1 MTMAKFCPPFIF
13 AELRSFDRDK
23 VDKAVRGGRARAALS
38 KVAGR

>member
-23 VDKAVRGGRARAALS
+23 VDKAGRSGGARADLS
-38 KVAGR
+38 KVAAR